1 MSYITPLLIEAP
13 AQQYLT
19 RTKHLQSYQ
28 LDSQKGCESYV
39 ICHHRVRHGK
49 ITFALEHLFDL
60 HRSGAQ
66 RSRMYSLDEGKTLRY
81 FQHGELLFGVRKTHT
96 MLPGYLTV
104 CYILY
109 IYISYINVVLNVSI
123 YTYIYIY
130 TYTCPMSHDVTE
142 ISDF

>member
-1 MSYITPLLIEAP
+1 MYNDVYLYIYIYMSYITPLLIEAP

-109 IYISYINVVLNVSI
+109 IYIY
-123 YTYIYIY
+123 
-130 TYTCPMSHDVTE
+130 H
-142 ISDF
+142 ISM